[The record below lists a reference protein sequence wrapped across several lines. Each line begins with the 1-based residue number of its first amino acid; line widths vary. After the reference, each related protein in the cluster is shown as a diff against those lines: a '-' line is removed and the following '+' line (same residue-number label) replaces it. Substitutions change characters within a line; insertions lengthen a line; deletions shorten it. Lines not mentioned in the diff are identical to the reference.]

1 MAFADKKGIALA
13 GGFKL
18 QAESPLDA
26 RQQVDTIEER
36 DELVTLHAA
45 WEGMQVY
52 VTSEKKTYEYHGEDG
67 WSATVTGVAYVHPT
81 TAGNKHIP
89 AGGATGNILGYA
101 ADGTAKW
108 LAPDKTTVGL
118 DKVDNTS
125 DMEKP
130 VSTAQKAALD
140 KKVDKV
146 DGKGLSANDY
156 TDEEKA
162 KLAGIEDNA
171 NNYTHPESH
180 PASMITET
188 ETLKI
193 MTAEERTKLA
203 GIDEGANKYVH
214 PASHPATMITE
225 DATHRFF
232 TDDERTKLEGIE
244 ANANN
249 YVHPDTHSIDMITE
263 TVDKKVMT
271 AAERTKLAGI
281 EEGANKYIHPETHAA
296 TMIIEDATHRFT
308 TDAEKAKWNAKA
320 NVIFADE
327 APATAPVGAILY
339 CSKQLAAS
347 AEA

>member
-52 VTSEKKTYEYHGEDG
+52 VKADKKTYEYHGADG

-125 DMEKP
+125 DKDKP

-146 DGKGLSANDY
+146 EGKGLSANDY
-156 TDEEKA
+156 TDEEKT

-171 NNYTHPESH
+171 NKYTHP
-180 PASMITET
+180 A
-188 ETLKI
+188 
-193 MTAEERTKLA
+193 
-203 GIDEGANKYVH
+203 
-214 PASHPATMITE
+214 
-225 DATHRFF
+225 
-232 TDDERTKLEGIE
+232 
-244 ANANN
+244 
-249 YVHPDTHSIDMITE
+249 THSIDMITE
-263 TVDKKVMT
+263 TETLKVMT
-271 AAERTKLAGI
+271 AAERTKLKGI
-281 EEGANKYIHPETHAA
+281 EEGANKYTHPASHPA
-296 TMIIEDATHRFT
+296 TMIVEDATHRFA
-308 TDAEKAKWNAKA
+308 TDTEKTAWNAKA
-320 NVIFADE
+320 DVLFADE
-327 APATAPVGAILY
+327 APATAPAGAILY
-339 CSKQLAAS
+339 CTKRLAA
-347 AEA
+347 AAKA

>member
-36 DELVTLHAA
+36 NELVTLHAA

-52 VTSEKKTYEYHGEDG
+52 VKADKKTYEYHGADG

-89 AGGATGNILGYA
+89 AGGAAGNILGYA
-101 ADGTAKW
+101 SDGTAKW

-118 DKVDNTS
+118 GNVDNTS
-125 DMEKP
+125 DMNKP

-146 DGKGLSANDY
+146 DGKGLSTNDY
-156 TDEEKA
+156 TNEEKT
-162 KLAGIEDNA
+162 KLAGIEAGA
-171 NNYTHPESH
+171 NNYVHPENH

-188 ETLKI
+188 EALKV
-193 MTAEERTKLA
+193 MTAAERTKLK
-203 GIDEGANKYVH
+203 GIEEGANKYTH

-225 DATHRFF
+225 DATHRFL

-244 ANANN
+244 AGANK
-249 YVHPDTHSIDMITE
+249 YTHPTTHSIDMITE
-263 TVDKKVMT
+263 TEDLKVMT
-271 AAERTKLAGI
+271 AAERTKLTGI
-281 EEGANKYIHPETHAA
+281 EAGANNYVHPKNHPAA
-296 TMIIEDATHRFT
+296 MITEDATHRFA
-308 TDAEKAKWNAKA
+308 TDAEKTAWNAKA
-320 NVIFADE
+320 NVLFADE
-327 APATAPVGAILY
+327 APTTAPAGAILY
-339 CSKQLAAS
+339 CTKRLAA
-347 AEA
+347 AKA

>member
-18 QAESPLDA
+18 QAESPLDT

-52 VTSEKKTYEYHGEDG
+52 VKADKKTYEYHGSAG

-81 TAGNKHIP
+81 SSGNKHIP
-89 AGGATGNILGYA
+89 AGGATGNILGWS

-108 LAPDKTTVGL
+108 LAPTKSTVGL
-118 DKVDNTS
+118 GNVDNTS
-125 DMEKP
+125 DMNKP

-146 DGKGLSANDY
+146 EGKGLSANDY
-156 TDEEKA
+156 TDEEKT
-162 KLAGIEDNA
+162 KLAGIEAGA
-171 NNYTHPESH
+171 NKYTHPTSH

-188 ETLKI
+188 ETIKM
-193 MTAEERTKLA
+193 MTAAERTKLA
-203 GIDEGANKYVH
+203 GIADKANNYTH

-225 DATHRFF
+225 DTTHRFL
-232 TDDERTKLEGIE
+232 TDDERTKLAGI
-244 ANANN
+244 ATGANN
-249 YVHPDTHSIDMITE
+249 YTHPATHSIDMITE
-263 TVDKKVMT
+263 TTDKKVMT

-281 EEGANKYIHPETHAA
+281 EAGANKYTHPATHAA
-296 TMIIEDATHRFT
+296 TMIVEDATHRFA
-308 TDAEKAKWNAKA
+308 TDTEKTAWNAKA
-320 NVIFADE
+320 NVVFADE
-327 APATAPVGAILY
+327 APATAPVGTILY
-339 CSKQLAAS
+339 CTKRLAA
-347 AEA
+347 AAKV

>member
-52 VTSEKKTYEYHGEDG
+52 VKADKKTYEYHGSAG
-67 WSATVTGVAYVHPT
+67 WSSSVTGDAYVHPT
-81 TAGNKHIP
+81 SSGNKHIP
-89 AGGATGNILGYA
+89 AGGATGNILGWS

-118 DKVDNTS
+118 GNVDNTS
-125 DMEKP
+125 DMNKP
-130 VSTAQKAALD
+130 VSTVQKAALD

-146 DGKGLSANDY
+146 EGKGLSANDY
-156 TDEEKA
+156 TDEEKN

-171 NNYTHPESH
+171 NNYVHPENH

-188 ETLKI
+188 ETLKV
-193 MTAEERTKLA
+193 MTAAERTKLK
-203 GIDEGANKYVH
+203 GIEEGANKYTH
-214 PASHPATMITE
+214 PASHPATMITQ
-225 DATHRFF
+225 DATHRFL
-232 TDDERTKLEGIE
+232 TDDERTKLAGIE
-244 ANANN
+244 AGANK
-249 YVHPDTHSIDMITE
+249 YAHPATHPASMITE
-263 TVDKKVMT
+263 TETIKMMT

-281 EEGANKYIHPETHAA
+281 EAGANKYTHPATHAA
-296 TMIIEDATHRFT
+296 TMIVEDATHRFA
-308 TDAEKAKWNAKA
+308 TDTEKTAWNAKA
-320 NVIFADE
+320 NVLFADE
-327 APATAPVGAILY
+327 APATAPAGAILY
-339 CSKQLAAS
+339 CTKRLTAAK
-347 AEA
+347 A

>member
-52 VTSEKKTYEYHGEDG
+52 VKADKKTYEYHGADG

-89 AGGATGNILGYA
+89 AGGAAGNILGYA

-125 DMEKP
+125 DKDKP

-146 DGKGLSANDY
+146 EGKGLSANDY

-171 NNYTHPESH
+171 NNYVHPENH

-188 ETLKI
+188 ETLKV
-193 MTAEERTKLA
+193 MTAAERTKLK
-203 GIDEGANKYVH
+203 GIEEGANKYTH

-225 DATHRFF
+225 DATHRFA
-232 TDDERTKLEGIE
+232 TD
-244 ANANN
+244 
-249 YVHPDTHSIDMITE
+249 TE
-263 TVDKKVMT
+263 KT
-271 AAERTKLAGI
+271 A
-281 EEGANKYIHPETHAA
+281 
-296 TMIIEDATHRFT
+296 
-308 TDAEKAKWNAKA
+308 WNAKA
-320 NVIFADE
+320 DVLFADE
-327 APATAPVGAILY
+327 APATAPAGAILY
-339 CSKQLAAS
+339 CTKRLAA
-347 AEA
+347 AAKA

>member
-18 QAESPLDA
+18 QAESPLDT

-52 VTSEKKTYEYHGEDG
+52 VKAVKKTYEYHGADG

-118 DKVDNTS
+118 KNVDNTS
-125 DMEKP
+125 DMNKP

-140 KKVDKV
+140 KKVNKV
-146 DGKGLSANDY
+146 EGKGLSANDY
-156 TDEEKA
+156 TDEEKT

-171 NNYTHPESH
+171 NNYVHPENH

-188 ETLKI
+188 ETLKV
-193 MTAEERTKLA
+193 MTAAERTKLK
-203 GIDEGANKYVH
+203 GIEEGANKYTH

-225 DATHRFF
+225 DATHRFL
-232 TDDERTKLEGIE
+232 TDDERTKLAGIE
-244 ANANN
+244 ASANK
-249 YVHPDTHSIDMITE
+249 YTHPATHSIDMITE
-263 TVDKKVMT
+263 TKTLKVMT

-281 EEGANKYIHPETHAA
+281 EASANKYTHPATHAA
-296 TMIIEDATHRFT
+296 TMIVEDATHRFA
-308 TDAEKAKWNAKA
+308 TDTEKTAWNAKA
-320 NVIFADE
+320 DVLFADE
-327 APATAPVGAILY
+327 APATAPAGAILY
-339 CSKQLAAS
+339 CTKRLAA
-347 AEA
+347 AKA

>member
-52 VTSEKKTYEYHGEDG
+52 VKADKKTYEYHGADG

-125 DMEKP
+125 DKDKP

-146 DGKGLSANDY
+146 EGKGLSANDY

-162 KLAGIEDNA
+162 KLAGIE
-171 NNYTHPESH
+171 
-180 PASMITET
+180 
-188 ETLKI
+188 
-193 MTAEERTKLA
+193 
-203 GIDEGANKYVH
+203 EGANKYT
-214 PASHPATMITE
+214 HPATHAATMIVE
-225 DATHRFF
+225 DATHRFA
-232 TDDERTKLEGIE
+232 TD
-244 ANANN
+244 
-249 YVHPDTHSIDMITE
+249 TE
-263 TVDKKVMT
+263 KT
-271 AAERTKLAGI
+271 A
-281 EEGANKYIHPETHAA
+281 
-296 TMIIEDATHRFT
+296 
-308 TDAEKAKWNAKA
+308 WNAKA
-320 NVIFADE
+320 DVLFADE
-327 APATAPVGAILY
+327 APATAPAGAILY
-339 CSKQLAAS
+339 CTKRLAA
-347 AEA
+347 AAKA

>member
-1 MAFADKKGIALA
+1 MGFSNRKGIAMA

-18 QAESPLDA
+18 QAEVPLDV
-26 RQQVDTIEER
+26 RSRVDTITER
-36 DELVTLHAA
+36 DELVTINAA
-45 WEGMQVY
+45 WEGMHVY
-52 VTSEKKTYEYHGEDG
+52 VKADKKTYEYHGEDG

-89 AGGATGNILGYA
+89 AGGAAGNILGYE

-118 DKVDNTS
+118 ENVDNTS
-125 DMEKP
+125 DMDKP

-146 DGKGLSANDY
+146 EGKGLSANDY

-171 NNYTHPESH
+171 NNYVHPENH

-188 ETLKI
+188 ENLKV
-193 MTAEERTKLA
+193 MTAAERTKLA
-203 GIDEGANKYVH
+203 GIEEGANRYTH

-225 DATHRFF
+225 DATHRFL

-249 YVHPDTHSIDMITE
+249 YVHPANHSIDMITE
-263 TVDKKVMT
+263 TDDKKVMT

-281 EEGANKYIHPETHAA
+281 EDGANKYVHPATHAA
-296 TMIIEDATHRFT
+296 TMIVEDDTHRFA
-308 TDAEKAKWNAKA
+308 TDAEKTAWNAKA
-320 NVIFADE
+320 DVLFADE

-339 CSKQLAAS
+339 CTKRLAA
-347 AEA
+347 AKA

>member
-18 QAESPLDA
+18 QAEAPLDA

-52 VTSEKKTYEYHGEDG
+52 VTTEKKTYEYHGEEHG
-67 WSATVTGVAYVHPT
+67 WSACVTGVGYIHPT
-81 TAGNKHIP
+81 NPGNKHIP
-89 AGGATGNILGYA
+89 AGGAAGNILGYE

-118 DKVDNTS
+118 DNVDNTA
-125 DMEKP
+125 DKDKP
-130 VSTAQKAALD
+130 VSTAQQTALD

-146 DGKGLSANDY
+146 EGKGLSANDY
-156 TDEEKA
+156 TNEEKD

-188 ETLKI
+188 ESLKI
-193 MTAEERTKLA
+193 MTAEEREKLA

-225 DATHRFF
+225 DTTHRFL
-232 TDDERTKLEGIE
+232 TDDERAKLEGIE
-244 ANANN
+244 ANANK
-249 YVHPDTHSIDMITE
+249 YIHPDTHSIDMITE
-263 TVDKKVMT
+263 TTDKKVMT

-281 EEGANKYIHPETHAA
+281 EEGANKYVHPATHEA
-296 TMIIEDATHRFT
+296 TMITEDETHRFA
-308 TDAEKAKWNAKA
+308 TDAEKAAWNAKA

-327 APATAPVGAILY
+327 APATAPVGTVLY
-339 CSKQLAAS
+339 CTKRIT